1 MKRTKGVGPQGLG
14 VSPFKEV
21 DVPEVESVDP
31 NVPVDPN
38 VGEATPPVDPFME
51 EFNRYQTA
59 GQDGSNPDGT
69 EKSSMMQGEA
79 IDEIVVDAGPRKKT
93 RAEHR
98 LDKTQSKGE
107 AAAEAGN
114 YNKANRLQRRKQR
127 LQNKVERQEGK
138 DKKRYARKD
147 KKYWRDQKENN

>member
-21 DVPEVESVDP
+21 DSTLESTENPELGSSLDDFGNPFDP
-31 NVPVDPN
+31 NARGASYYV
-38 VGEATPPVDPFME
+38 VGG
-51 EFNRYQTA
+51 
-59 GQDGSNPDGT
+59 GQGT
-69 EKSSMMQGEA
+69 GGQSITQGMSQ
-79 IDEIVVDAGPRKKT
+79 DEVVVNAGPRKKT

-114 YNKANRLQRRKQR
+114 YNKANRLQARKQR
-127 LQNKVERQEGK
+127 LLDKIDRQKDK
-138 DKKRYARKD
+138 DKKRYVRKD
-147 KKYWRDQKENN
+147 KKYWRDQEENN